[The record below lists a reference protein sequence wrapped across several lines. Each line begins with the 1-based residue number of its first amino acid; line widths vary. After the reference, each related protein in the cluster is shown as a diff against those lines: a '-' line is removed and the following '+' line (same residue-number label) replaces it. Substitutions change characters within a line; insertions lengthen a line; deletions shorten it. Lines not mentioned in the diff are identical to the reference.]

1 MGHIEPGRPS
11 GRSKAALIA
20 ALASA
25 FAGAGPTVEAA
36 PLWQMD
42 FLISFNPAKEF
53 GRGVRWIKRPPNSQ
67 IFAHY
72 PEGAFRDHV
81 SGVATL
87 ECAATTQGGFEHCTV
102 VEEKPE
108 DAGFA
113 DASRKVLAL
122 YQFGPVDKLKPEHAG
137 KRVKVAIVWTTR
149 RNLTREVRP

>member
-1 MGHIEPGRPS
+1 MGHIEPRRPS
-11 GRSKAALIA
+11 GRQKAALIA

-25 FAGAGPTVEAA
+25 LGGAAQAA

-67 IFAHY
+67 IFALY
-72 PEGAFRDHV
+72 PTAAFRDHI
-81 SGVATL
+81 SGVTTL
-87 ECAATTQGGFEHCTV
+87 DCAATAEGRFADCSI

-108 DAGFA
+108 NSGFA
-113 DASRKVLAL
+113 DASRKALAL
-122 YQFGPVDKLKPEHAG
+122 YQFGPLDRIGSDITG
-137 KRVKVAIVWTTR
+137 KRVKIAIVWSTR